1 MGTPYLT
8 YATINSLEEFGF
20 IAGTDYEITFN
31 VFESNGVTPL
41 DMGGATVYWTLAPYG
56 QTSYNVLQ
64 ITGVITDVGVFI
76 VSVPSESTSTLSG
89 KFIHQPVIVS
99 FAGSKYR
106 PGQGI
111 LLLSPRI
118 PLN

>member
-1 MGTPYLT
+1 MSYIT

-20 IAGTDYEITFN
+20 IAGTDYLITFD
-31 VFESNGVTPL
+31 VFEGNGVTPL
-41 DMGGATVYWTLAPYG
+41 NMGGATIYWTLSPYG

-64 ITGVITDVGVFI
+64 LNGVITDVGKFSVT
-76 VSVPSESTSTLSG
+76 VPSASTETFSG
-89 KFIHQPVIVS
+89 KYIHQPVIVS

-106 PGQGI
+106 PGQGV
-111 LLLSPRI
+111 LLVSPRI